1 MKYRDSPQRSGPTL
15 VIQGKMLSPGI
26 HRRRIFFVFN
36 IKMAGLLTNIALQ
49 VEAQSL
55 NSIVAG
61 FSFASAI
68 AWMDVVRWMISQI
81 VAVSKNGGQYYV
93 LSALFTTLL
102 AIVVY
107 MIIKVVARNVKINE
121 PNNPVYA
128 VTRA

>member
-1 MKYRDSPQRSGPTL
+1 
-15 VIQGKMLSPGI
+15 
-26 HRRRIFFVFN
+26 
-36 IKMAGLLTNIALQ
+36 MAGLISNIALQ
-49 VEAQSL
+49 LESQSL

-121 PNNPVYA
+121 PSNPVYA